1 MSEGD
6 LLHVVAS
13 DNIGP
18 TRRNLGL
25 ALIWGSP
32 AVLALVA
39 LVQVLQVWGG
49 FDFGFT
55 NWRPTLYAFV
65 FYAACLCWGQV
76 LAKGEQG
83 KRILFVLPAALEFMA
98 FKDARFFEQLHR
110 SIDGGDG
117 NARVNLRHPAVQR
130 FHIGVVG
137 HFAQHA
143 GDHPALF
150 RDAQALIQAQRLDVD
165 GRGHD
170 HSPAGRTK
178 ARPASQLGAKAG

>member
-18 TRRNLGL
+18 TRRILGL

-39 LVQVLQVWGG
+39 LVQMLQVWGG

-76 LAKGEQG
+76 LVKG
-83 KRILFVLPAALEFMA
+83 
-98 FKDARFFEQLHR
+98 
-110 SIDGGDG
+110 
-117 NARVNLRHPAVQR
+117 
-130 FHIGVVG
+130 
-137 HFAQHA
+137 
-143 GDHPALF
+143 
-150 RDAQALIQAQRLDVD
+150 
-165 GRGHD
+165 
-170 HSPAGRTK
+170 
-178 ARPASQLGAKAG
+178 